1 MMNQQSFADLEYAM
15 RKKKTKREQFLEL
28 MDSVVPWETC
38 VELAKPFCPAGKRGR
53 PARDPEMMLR
63 MYLLRRWFGLSDV
76 STEDAAYDSFAFRS
90 FLRLSFFDQQT
101 PDATTLGRFRRRID
115 ASDAGKQINALIDEA
130 LKQKRLA
137 LRRGSSAEAA
147 TVRAKAQKKKTKK
160 NAKKKAAVRRKKP
173 ADEAAAK

>member
-15 RKKKTKREQFLEL
+15 RKKKTKREKFLAL
-28 MDSVVPWETC
+28 MDSVVPWEAC
-38 VELAKPFCPAGKRGR
+38 VELAKPYCPAGKRGR

-130 LKQKRLA
+130 LKQKKLA

-147 TVRAKAQKKKTKK
+147 TVRAKAPKKKTKK
-160 NAKKKAAVRRKKP
+160 KTSARRKKP
-173 ADEAAAK
+173 AEKTAEQ